1 MKNEIFKQIVKY
13 IDKHD
18 ILYDYDTY
26 EQMPVFHTLPEL
38 DCLSNFIKK
47 DYYISFCINMAI
59 MYVNQGLLHA
69 KSKLSEIEFK
79 NFIIYFSVCINKDEK
94 GDFITTD
101 VVFSRKAKEQISAFK
116 KPVNVQETKVYGYIN
131 NIIGINDFSCYF
143 CKNEFEDEFYL
154 FVPKTIEQILR
165 NNQVFP

>member
-1 MKNEIFKQIVKY
+1 
-13 IDKHD
+13 
-18 ILYDYDTY
+18 
-26 EQMPVFHTLPEL
+26 
-38 DCLSNFIKK
+38 
-47 DYYISFCINMAI
+47 MAI
-59 MYVNQGLLHA
+59 MYVNQGLLHE
-69 KSKLSEIEFK
+69 KSKISEIEFK

-94 GDFITTD
+94 GDYITTD

-116 KPVNVQETKVYGYIN
+116 KPVNVQETKVYEYIN